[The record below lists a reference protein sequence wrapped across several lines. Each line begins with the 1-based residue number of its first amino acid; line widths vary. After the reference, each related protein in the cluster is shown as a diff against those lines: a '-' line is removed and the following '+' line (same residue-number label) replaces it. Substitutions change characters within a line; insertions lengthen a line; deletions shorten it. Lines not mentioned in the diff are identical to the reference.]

1 MTMTREVGRE
11 VSEVDDR
18 RQATGHSD
26 RADVRRFLLA
36 VVGFGVLFTAIG
48 RIFGEDIAMQLQNT
62 PTTTL
67 GWRFIGWMVAA
78 PPAVLTMIT
87 WHERR
92 RLRPKQRRDR
102 SLLLACW
109 LGLSMFVLPARTA
122 SVDSQFG
129 TGALVGDPLSEG
141 WAWGALAAVVGLV
154 FTALVLVVL
163 FRSVDVPT
171 RAQRDLTVRFL
182 ERAWLVLLVVSLG
195 FALYGARTDVF
206 HGGS

>member
-1 MTMTREVGRE
+1 MTMTRE

-18 RQATGHSD
+18 KD
-26 RADVRRFLLA
+26 IRRFVLA
-36 VVGFGVLFTAIG
+36 VVGFAVLFTALG
-48 RIFGEDIAMQLQNT
+48 RIYGEDIAMKLLDT
-62 PTTTL
+62 PTTTQ
-67 GWRFIGWMVAA
+67 GWRFIGWLVAA

-92 RLRPKQRRDR
+92 RLRPRQRRDR
-102 SLLLACW
+102 SLVLAGW
-109 LGLSMFVLPARTA
+109 IGLSMFVLPARTT
-122 SVDSQFG
+122 SVNSQFG

-141 WAWGALAAVVGLV
+141 WAWGATATVIGLAFSGLV
-154 FTALVLVVL
+154 LLVLHRTVAE
-163 FRSVDVPT
+163 PT
-171 RAQRDLTVRFL
+171 REQRDLTVRFL